1 MGKASKTLMAVAV
14 AASAGTG
21 AAGISAAEFSDLVT
35 QGKANVNLRYRFEN
49 VDQENISADANA
61 STLRSR
67 LTWTSGTFS
76 GISGV
81 LEVDNISAIGNDNYN
96 STENGKTHYPVV
108 ADPEGTE
115 VNQAFLGV
123 AIAGAGTLDAGRM
136 RINHANQRF
145 LGGVGWRQNEQ
156 TYDALRFQSL
166 AINNVTLDYAYI
178 WNVNRVFGPRDG
190 AQKAN
195 WDGDVH
201 ALRAG
206 WTINP
211 DNRLGAFL
219 YALDIDDARALS
231 STTVGVDYAGAIAV
245 TEGVKL
251 ALNLAY
257 ARQSDGGDNPN
268 HYDAD
273 YLLAEATLPLAKV
286 ALTAGYEVLGSD
298 NNVGFSTPLATL
310 HAFQGF
316 ADQFLAT
323 PGAGVEDSY
332 LRAAGALAG
341 VKLAATYHDF
351 SADRGSGD
359 YGSELD
365 LSAAYGLL
373 PNLNLLVKYAAYN
386 GDSGAPAP
394 QRNDVDKFWIMLE
407 YSL

>member
-1 MGKASKTLMAVAV
+1 CGCADFLFFFSSRRRHTRFSRDWSSDVCSSDLTMTRTLTMGKASKTLMAVAV

-61 STLRSR
+61 STLKSR

-211 DNRLGAFL
+211 DHRLGAFL
-219 YALDIDDARALS
+219 YALDI
-231 STTVGVDYAGAIAV
+231 
-245 TEGVKL
+245 
-251 ALNLAY
+251 
-257 ARQSDGGDNPN
+257 
-268 HYDAD
+268 
-273 YLLAEATLPLAKV
+273 
-286 ALTAGYEVLGSD
+286 
-298 NNVGFSTPLATL
+298 
-310 HAFQGF
+310 
-316 ADQFLAT
+316 
-323 PGAGVEDSY
+323 
-332 LRAAGALAG
+332 
-341 VKLAATYHDF
+341 
-351 SADRGSGD
+351 
-359 YGSELD
+359 
-365 LSAAYGLL
+365 
-373 PNLNLLVKYAAYN
+373 
-386 GDSGAPAP
+386 
-394 QRNDVDKFWIMLE
+394 
-407 YSL
+407 